1 MVMDNLILILLLFLG
16 ASLASFFSCVI
27 ENPLKTFSLK
37 GKSSC
42 NHCNNKLQI
51 NDLIPIFSFIFL
63 RGKCRYC
70 KKSIKINYLIYEIF
84 MGILFPILWII
95 FRDYYLTSQI
105 FLVLVITSL
114 CYIIFLD
121 WEKMVISIPAVI
133 IILLGSLGIWV
144 FENNYAMNILYSKL
158 FGLVAGFLSLWFI
171 NKAYEFFRKRQG
183 IGEGDPLLFAA
194 IGVFVGIKLLFFV
207 LVLGSVCGSIYAIIL
222 IKYKKIELTDPIP
235 LGSFLGIST
244 IIIYCSSQILQF

>member
-1 MVMDNLILILLLFLG
+1 MVFNISAIMLSIVIG
-16 ASLASFFSCVI
+16 AALASFLGCIVD
-27 ENPLKTFSLK
+27 NPSKTFSLK

-42 NHCNNKLQI
+42 NHCKKKLQI

-84 MGILFPILWII
+84 MGILFPILWIL

-114 CYIIFLD
+114 CYIIYLD
-121 WEKMVISIPAVI
+121 WEKMLISIPATVLVLI
-133 IILLGSLGIWV
+133 GSFFIWL
-144 FENNYAMNILYSKL
+144 FQDYYELKILYSKL
-158 FGLVAGFLSLWFI
+158 FGLVIGFLSLWFI

-194 IGVFVGIKLLFFV
+194 IGFFVGIELLFFV
-207 LVLGSVCGSIYAIIL
+207 LVLGAVCGSIYGIIL
-222 IKYKKIELTDPIP
+222 IKYKKVEITDPIP

-244 IIIYCSSQILQF
+244 IVIYCGSQILQF